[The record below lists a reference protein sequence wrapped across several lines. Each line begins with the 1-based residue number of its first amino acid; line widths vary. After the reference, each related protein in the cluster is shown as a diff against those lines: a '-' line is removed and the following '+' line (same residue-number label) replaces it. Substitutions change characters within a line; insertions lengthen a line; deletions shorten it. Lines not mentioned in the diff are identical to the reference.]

1 MTSRARVVVH
11 TMDELATAVD
21 DAIGAQGHRADLN
34 HIDVSAIRVFDGLF
48 GNTRFEGDVSQWN
61 MANAISVEGMFRDC
75 PFNGDISKWNM
86 HNVERAKSMFFNSP
100 FNGDISAWDVGR
112 LEIANHMFYQSGF
125 KGDISRWNVAALTH
139 AIGMF
144 SDSAFNGDVS
154 AWRPRRLAHAKNMFN
169 SPFFHG
175 DLSGW
180 SLLPSGH
187 YTGLVHPTFSGQLP
201 ALPPIDPFAV
211 YTAILGSS
219 HALDDY
225 AARTDF
231 CYVHADLLL
240 ANPTRCPWAA
250 PDTVRWAQE
259 HARLG
264 SAMGLGHLELRA
276 TMVSNRADR
285 GQGIGALP
293 LLDTENFLP

>member
-1 MTSRARVVVH
+1 MNRRVLVPRDRAHLKELVQSEVNVH
-11 TMDELATAVD
+11 GIAC
-21 DAIGAQGHRADLN
+21 DLN
-34 HIDVSAIRVFDGLF
+34 HIDVSGIRVFDGLF

-75 PFNGDISKWNM
+75 PFNGDISKWSM

-125 KGDISRWNVAALTH
+125 KGDVSHWNVAALTH

-169 SPFFHG
+169 TPFFHG

-180 SLLPSGH
+180 NLLPSGH

-201 ALPPIDPFAV
+201 PLPPTDPFAV
-211 YTAILGSS
+211 YGAMLGSP

-231 CYVHADLLL
+231 CHVHADLLL
-240 ANPTRCPWAA
+240 ANPTRCPWAC

-259 HARLG
+259 HASLG
-264 SAMGLGHLELRA
+264 SAMGLEHGQLRA
-276 TMVSNRADR
+276 TMVRNRADR

-293 LLDTENFLP
+293 LLDAENFLP